1 MEQKASFT
9 KKLLSTLLAMLMIFS
24 ACYAGVDGLGGL
36 YTAYA
41 AEGDSDYT
49 KEEVA
54 ELINAA
60 TASGFTVSSSDNEWN
75 YTADDGTAIAAARA
89 IFDYAVNTYR
99 DGKDA
104 TSPYNSTKGLY
115 DKFDA
120 DFSGLYTNAASARR
134 LVKNVLDPDGTTV
147 FSYENKG
154 TKTNELG
161 ETTTAHSEGQ
171 DVSGTYTVVSYPSY
185 YASSVTGT
193 LTKKASIQIDWDKYL
208 LRFSKI
214 EDIPSTI
221 YTGVTYSYSHTYSN
235 TATVSKVETRSET
248 TGEGCDQTT
257 TTYYK
262 PTIATT
268 YWNYMTAKPVK
279 TELKDKTVRK
289 TLLTLEKYFDEDLLA
304 ITKDDMLA
312 MSLSDITTLYKTTDL
327 MYKNINNSDGT
338 RKFSDAVLNHFGLE
352 SAKIHQFMTD
362 VYFAYRVVAAK
373 YNIDN
378 LNNLIGSEYNVNS
391 YSQMSALYSKTST
404 AYNAVFSLDDE
415 IKNYL
420 INEGGYGDQYNA
432 AIALKETAKSYN
444 ATLKEIMTEQ
454 KLEETVASMVAT
466 YNQYYSKLNK
476 EDIETPTDA
485 EVIALDQKVK
495 SFDKIVATYT
505 GYSYYRTYWT
515 TEYEA
520 AWNDF
525 SAKLAEVYEVRGL
538 KATFQTQY
546 DYFLPIIYTT
556 MIDDLNNEDLIALY
570 SELDT
575 KLSELRTTYTDVA
588 NEWGY
593 TIADKIFTVKY
604 EGSDYLLQTLIDSVK
619 STGKEAAKTV
629 LIARNDAQ
637 LDTIWAYHGVTT
649 VDFSNFAS
657 IKSTLTYFDYDLYD
671 YVKEQ
676 GWLTSDAT
684 TKYADVQSLL
694 DRYHAFS
701 TTDGKAYFNESFTY
715 SLGKDANNNQIYAT
729 RYAGSQF
736 DAEGNQIGYPA
747 DLVRDGAEDNY
758 VVTEAKLLDTVSRLD
773 NFIVSRDFGA
783 LIGLTDAEDEEQ
795 YVDLATYVDQMLN
808 EMLYTNNMMNTLV
821 GAIYPM
827 IVDLLNTELIGMLA
841 DMGTNDNPAASAC
854 IDIGEMTGGDGSG
867 HLYVYMDDDLFNGV
881 QKQRNLDEVLADAGL
896 YVYPQT
902 LADSLLMSDPVSFG
916 VGTPI
921 YTALKA
927 AGRDWTQLVKADDPE
942 TEMVDETKV
951 LEFDW
956 GVYDEDSFVEKL
968 ACVFD
973 SLLPLL
979 NAVLTGKTFEEV
991 LANAAYGYSTDTK
1004 YIVSVGKLAV
1014 FGDLRLKIPGLT
1026 VYNDVLVPLFNVL
1039 GVDKIPTLKQNAS
1052 GEELVK
1058 AIVEPLLGV
1067 IDEVLENPIST
1078 VLEIFPN
1085 LVYFLSMDTIQEMLN
1100 SLNIKL
1106 TLKIEAE
1113 VDKDNSGT
1121 LVDLLGGTLFNLLGD
1136 KLTFDVNLAIAD
1148 LIDLYDL
1155 LGFEISD
1162 FNEVIKGIGPMLGG
1176 LTGGEGEG
1184 GLDLASILGNLPPIQ
1199 QQEIIFCSDWST
1211 FSNGKPNLVANKGD
1225 LMYWFINYA
1234 VQLLQ
1239 PDENGNSLLT
1249 GLLGE
1254 MDPSITNIIDNVVYQ
1269 FSSNPRGALAAIVE
1283 LLNPVTYD
1291 LQSMDWVEGTW
1302 NYNGIAGTNAADMVY
1317 LSYSNDWTEG
1327 KANYLVDNIDPL
1339 VSDVLAMVGL
1349 DLGDAANLGEFLQG
1363 KINALFTNETITS
1376 LVAMLGGLGDSP
1388 SAVINDIIKNQVG
1401 IDLGSW
1407 FVAFGYLFPA
1417 ETWAEDAEIIP
1428 YGHRNYVNNFGVEGV
1443 ANEDGTITWYFNRTP
1458 LNDGD
1463 AYTFVNIL
1471 TRLLGPA
1478 EILIK
1483 FLFAGENISAF
1494 ADLVRLHGYETYST
1508 TLGLLF
1514 EVLGVENLPSQADF
1528 DADTMGSFSNMLFAL
1543 LDWFYALTGSDDM
1556 IAQLL
1561 EIVPDL
1567 FYYIESNGLS
1577 VLLHNLLMP
1586 VLVLVDTVRPLI
1598 NLDINGVLSLIVSEL
1613 VNYGTMDINVILQ
1626 YIVNGVWLNDDLDYK
1641 FISVDIKNL
1650 RVSDI
1655 LVIVDNIFGTNLA
1668 QSNLVEYGVTGL
1680 CSGVETVNTNG
1691 AGTIN
1696 KTTVTAADAITII
1709 LTGLLDSLEQPAQD
1723 ATKTN
1728 GEVIFAMLSEMLESE
1743 TIAELY
1749 PTIQALLA
1757 GIEVE
1762 YTTPNWAYMAPGGDV
1777 ANFVNA
1783 RETISYLAY
1792 TTDWTEAKA
1801 EAVYNKLDDILATLI
1816 PEETFD
1822 FNIATLLNSMLE
1834 DKVYTDANLN
1844 MIVETIVNLFADI
1857 NATLFDVIDVVID
1870 TDIASWFAMCEADAE
1885 GKLVCTKDWGVDE
1898 ASDKRATFIAA
1909 LEEVL
1914 APANALL
1921 AWAFFGDDYDF
1932 FTGAAKDEN
1941 GNYIYENGNYI
1952 YNDIIN
1958 LNGGEG
1964 YERAIVPLLRAL
1976 TIEPAPAS
1984 AYLDA
1989 TGKYDATAA
1998 VSGIL
2003 NSVFDL
2009 IDSLTDAPSVIGA
2022 AMDLIP
2028 NIIYFLNADGIKS
2041 AVNNLLAPINGLLD
2055 MVGPLLG
2062 EEISIAALLGDL
2074 PIDITNIT
2082 TEAVLALL
2090 TEQFGV
2096 QFATETL
2103 DLGAILSTLY
2113 VGELAA
2119 YEYADNLT
2127 GYTLDVSAAEYDVL
2141 TLVLSFAIEL
2151 FTINSDLFAGMLGEN
2166 GEEIIDAILNVLNG
2180 YTVSYTDFN
2189 WAYMYNDIKDEEGN
2203 VVTSAADQLA
2213 ANGFP
2218 TVEGFKYLEYSTNW
2232 TEEAAASIYGALDEV
2247 LVLVLDEVADGN
2259 TIAQLLE
2266 GVLTDN
2272 VYTDA
2277 NLVAIVE
2284 LIVNAIAGFDA
2295 SLLELIDIV
2304 LDTDIADWFDMCVVD
2319 ADGKYVV
2326 KENYFAVDTAADKK
2340 TAFVAGL
2347 KEVLAP
2353 ANELLAWLFFGDS
2366 YTFFNGSD
2374 GEAIITIVGG
2384 EGYAQGLVPIFEALG
2399 CTMPAAESFK
2409 EGETYNVGNAVAA
2422 ILDAA
2427 LALVDTISANPVEEV
2442 FALIPNLLY
2451 FINAGGLNSAVSN
2464 LLAPINSVLAE
2475 LNDIVG
2481 VENLQALLTDL
2492 IDFDLSNLGTDAI
2505 FALLAEKAGFITN
2518 ADMVAA
2524 VKNIYGLGVADDF
2537 VSVNGETAYRVDI
2550 TGSEYD
2556 VLTVVLSFALDA
2568 FNLNKTLFSGLL
2580 GGEET
2585 YDAIVALLQGCTAE
2599 YMDINWAYMYSDI
2612 EDGATAAEQL
2622 AADGFPAVELKY
2634 LAYSTDWT
2642 EEVAQGVYDALDD
2655 ILALVLPSLLGDNEN
2670 VAAFVN
2676 GLLND
2681 SVYTDEVLNSV
2692 VELIVNALAS
2702 LDASLYNGVGAL
2714 LAADISAW
2722 FGMCT
2727 LNEESGEYECTKA
2740 WGVDAAADK
2749 KAAFVA
2755 CIKEVLAP
2763 ANELLAWLF
2772 FDGTYTF
2779 LNGTTND
2786 PLITINGGK
2795 GYAYGLVPIFEALGC
2810 TMPAADTFKE
2820 GDTYNVGKAVEAILD
2835 AALALVD
2842 KLSANLAEEVFNLL
2856 PNLLYFINSDG
2867 ISASVNNLV
2876 APVVAVL
2883 TALEPVVDL
2892 SLNELIVDAIGIDIF
2907 NLTTDALFEILASD
2921 AVGFITN
2928 VDMVA
2933 TIKNIY
2939 AVGDASAY
2947 TSANGRT
2954 AYRIDSNKAD
2964 VLTVVL
2970 SFALDAFNLNKALF
2984 SDLLGG
2990 EDKYMAV
2997 YNLLLGATMDY
3008 QDINWNY
3015 METESTPDADGV
3027 VTTLPEHAEDSVY
3040 TIYTQ
3045 YANNW
3050 NKETAEYVNEI
3061 IDELVQS
3068 FFENNSL
3075 GQMLDKAIAKGLYRD
3090 ELLNDLIVMVVELIY
3105 EYSSIIEDAGVLLG
3119 AEGLAGWWNGEN
3131 AICQVTTDANG
3142 EIVVTV
3148 TKDFGIDEA
3157 ATNDE
3162 KREKFVNAFV
3172 EVLEPTYRVLAWLL
3186 FAEDFEFF
3194 NGYTNDPLITL
3205 TGGKG
3210 YEEALVPLLEAIG
3223 AAVRE
3228 SDAEL
3233 VMPGTAEYSY
3243 LKGESGLKTAAEYY
3257 VDGELDMATF
3267 VKDLFG
3273 MVTDWLYI
3281 ICGDLADPGELGV
3294 IGTMLEMLPNV
3305 VYNINAGTLDAVVNN
3320 LLLPVNKLIDQLGA
3334 FGVEL
3339 DIEAMLADLGFG
3351 YDAEGNALFNWY
3363 GIFNLVEKL
3372 VRLYWPDFDQ
3382 EFLATLYFGQLVPY
3396 TSANGEQAYYMTFVD
3411 DGVENTGKGTRA
3423 DLITVIISFVADAV
3437 CDKRNE
3443 PRLVGWF
3450 GQEVYDIVY
3459 AYISGNAVSVEMQE
3473 FKWLFTEYAGTGK
3486 VLSPM
3491 LVGSLQ
3497 GTPYG
3502 KYFTPEMGRYMEE
3515 NLPEF
3520 VDTAIELLGI
3530 ESEGGEETYASIEE
3544 VLDSLVG
3551 ETIYTKANLEAIVNA
3566 IPGLL
3571 VSAEEAL
3578 GTYLFELIVDVL
3590 DKALGIDLTHWDDYT
3605 VADFEDGD
3613 RETFVNE
3620 LIRMLEPLYPVL
3632 KWLLT
3637 SEDLIALFH
3646 SADGSGRDM
3655 IVVEGAEGYAYGII
3669 PIMEAL
3675 SCENISTPEEYKLAI
3690 ERDEEFIL
3698 RKILDPILDKLDAI
3712 LADPVNEIFEVLPGV
3727 IYFLNSNG
3735 LDTVIK
3741 NTANAVFAVLEN
3753 IEPALVEEGEELDVY
3768 ELIGFNPKELN
3779 INTLIEEL
3787 LVDLEESTGLTF
3799 ADTAMDAIVE
3809 LTVGEVVEFTSKN
3822 GKTAYTMKYASAE
3835 DRADMTS
3842 VLLRFVMNFVTV
3854 EENARSIKIMLKDS
3868 LSEDGYK
3875 FVCALLDNFVDMAK
3889 TADGMDKILYTIY
3902 YIFIGAEGA
3911 IEGVDGTLDEANN
3924 NYEFMQDLFE
3934 NSDVPFLND
3943 IAGTFGDF
3951 LDNNFDNIV
3960 DSDGIV
3966 PNGFIKF
3973 FQSLT
3978 ALFEKVINWFKGLFG

>member
-54 ELINAA
+54 ALINAA
-60 TASGFTVSSSDNEWN
+60 TASGFTLTSSNNAWS
-75 YTADDGTAIAAARA
+75 YTADDGTALAAARA

-99 DGKDA
+99 EGKDA
-104 TSPYNSTKGLY
+104 TSAGNSTKALY

-120 DFSGLYTNAASARR
+120 DFSGLYTNAASARQ
-134 LVKNVLDPDGTTV
+134 LVKNVLNPDGTTV
-147 FSYENKG
+147 YSYESKG
-154 TKTNELG
+154 TKSDITCA
-161 ETTTAHSEGQ
+161 ETTDSMSKGA
-171 DVSGTYTVVSYPSY
+171 DVSGTYPVASYPTY
-185 YASSVTGT
+185 YASSETGT
-193 LTKKASIQIDWDKYL
+193 ITKTVEIQIDMEKYL
-208 LRFSKI
+208 LTFATI
-214 EDIPSTI
+214 EAIPSTI
-221 YTGVTYSYSHTYSN
+221 YTNVKYSYAHTYSS
-235 TATVSKVETRSET
+235 TATVTDVSSRST
-248 TGEGCDQTT
+248 TSTSGCSTT
-257 TTYYK
+257 TTWYYT
-262 PTIATT
+262 PTITT
-268 YWNYMTAKPVK
+268 SYWNYMTAKPTK
-279 TELKDKTVRK
+279 TETKDKTVRK

-312 MSLSDITTLYKTTDL
+312 MPLADITSLYKTTDL
-327 MYKNINNSDGT
+327 MYKNIKNADGT
-338 RKFSDAVLNHFGLE
+338 TKFSDNVLNHFGLN
-352 SAKIHQFMTD
+352 SAKIHQFMKD
-362 VYFAYRVVAAK
+362 VYFAYRVTAAK

-404 AYNAVFSLDDE
+404 AYNAVFSLDAE

-432 AIALKETAKSYN
+432 AIALKATAESYN

-515 TEYEA
+515 TEYEE

-604 EGSDYLLQTLIDSVK
+604 EGSDYLLQTLIDNVK

-671 YVKEQ
+671 YVSSQ
-676 GWLTSDAT
+676 GWLTTDAT
-684 TKYADVQSLL
+684 TKYADVQTLL

-701 TTDGKAYFNESFTY
+701 TSDGKSFFNESFTY
-715 SLGKDANNNQIYAT
+715 KLADGTYGT

-736 DAEGNQIGYPA
+736 DADGNQIGYPA

-758 VVTEAKLLDTVSRLD
+758 VVTEAELLDTVDRID

-783 LIGLTDAEDEEQ
+783 LIGLTDAEDEET
-795 YVDLATYVDQMLN
+795 YVDLATYLEQMLN
-808 EMLYTNNMMNTLV
+808 KMLYTNDMMNTLV

-867 HLYVYMDDDLFNGV
+867 HLYVYMDDDLFNGN
-881 QKQRNLDEVLADAGL
+881 QKQRNLDVVLADAGL

-1014 FGDLRLKIPGLT
+1014 FGDLRLTIPGLT

-1100 SLNIKL
+1100 SLNINL

-1121 LVDLLGGTLFNLLGD
+1121 LVDLLGNTLLDLLGD
-1136 KLTFDVNLAIAD
+1136 KLTFDVELKIAD
-1148 LIDLYDL
+1148 LLDLYEL

-1162 FNEVIKGIGPMLGG
+1162 FNEVIKGIGPMLGD

-1211 FSNGKPNLVANKGD
+1211 FPNGKPNLVANKGD

-1327 KANYLVDNIDPL
+1327 KANALVEEIDPL
-1339 VSDVLAMVGL
+1339 VASVLEMVEM

-1443 ANEDGTITWYFNRTP
+1443 ANEDGTITWHFNRTP

-1598 NLDINGVLSLIVSEL
+1598 NLDVNGVLSLIVSEL

-1668 QSNLVEYGVTGL
+1668 QSNLVTYGVTGL

-1709 LTGLLDSLEQPAQD
+1709 LTGLLEALEQPAQD
-1723 ATKTN
+1723 ETMTN

-1749 PTIQALLA
+1749 PTIKALFA
-1757 GIEVE
+1757 GIEVT
-1762 YTTPNWAYMAPGGDV
+1762 YTEPNWGYMLPAGGDIFTV
-1777 ANFVNA
+1777 GNA

-1792 TTDWTEAKA
+1792 TTDWTPETADTLYA
-1801 EAVYNKLDDILATLI
+1801 QLDELI
-1816 PEETFD
+1816 AMIAADFD
-1822 FNIATLLNSMLE
+1822 GNVAAIINSMLE
-1834 DKVYTDANLN
+1834 DNVYSDANLN
-1844 MIVETIVNLFADI
+1844 MIVELIVNLFADF
-1857 NATLFDVIDVVID
+1857 NTSLFDLVDVLID
-1870 TDIASWFAMCEADAE
+1870 TDIAAWFAMCVEGTDAE
-1885 GKLVCTKDWGVDE
+1885 TGEPKLVCTKDWGVDE
-1898 ASDKRATFIAA
+1898 ATDKRATFVAA
-1909 LEEVL
+1909 LKEVL
-1914 APANALL
+1914 TPANALL
-1921 AWAFFGDDYDF
+1921 EWLFLGDDYAF
-1932 FTGAAKDEN
+1932 FTGADKDADD
-1941 GNYIYENGNYI
+1941 NYI
-1952 YNDIIN
+1952 YNDVIT
-1958 LNGGEG
+1958 LAGGAG
-1964 YERAIVPLLRAL
+1964 YDRAIVPIFKAL
-1976 TIEPAPAS
+1976 GIDLAPAAS
-1984 AYLDA
+1984 FA
-1989 TGKYDATAA
+1989 TGVDAVEA
-1998 VSGIL
+1998 IL
-2003 NSVFDL
+2003 NSLFDL
-2009 IDSLTDAPSVIGA
+2009 IDSLTTAESTIEGVVQ
-2022 AMDLIP
+2022 LLP
-2028 NIIYFLNADGIKS
+2028 NLIYFLNADGVKS
-2041 AVNNLLAPINGLLD
+2041 AVNNLLAPVNALLD

-2062 EEISIAALLGDL
+2062 DGKEISITALLGDAL
-2074 PIDITNIT
+2074 PIDITDIT
-2082 TEAVLALL
+2082 TEAVLDLL
-2090 TEQFGV
+2090 TELKVGENEEPLNIQFVAYDEDGN
-2096 QFATETL
+2096 EL
-2103 DLGAILSTLY
+2103 YDLGEILSTLY
-2113 VGELAA
+2113 VGELSA
-2119 YEYADNLT
+2119 YTYAENLT
-2127 GYTLDVSAAEYDVL
+2127 GYTLDITDHEGDVL
-2141 TLVLSFAIEL
+2141 TLVISFALEMFLLNEEL
-2151 FTINSDLFAGMLGEN
+2151 FTGLLGE
-2166 GEEIIDAILNVLNG
+2166 EAAAIIESISGLLKG
-2180 YTVSYTDFN
+2180 YAVTYTDPD
-2189 WAYMYNDIKDEEGN
+2189 WAYMYEGDDALAKL
-2203 VVTSAADQLA
+2203 AAD
-2213 ANGFP
+2213 GFP
-2218 TVEGFKYLEYSTNW
+2218 TVEFTYLAYANDWDEDVAV
-2232 TEEAAASIYGALDEV
+2232 AAYDALDEI
-2247 LVLVLDEVADGN
+2247 LVMIMDSVAKGS
-2259 TIAQLLE
+2259 TIGQLLHD
-2266 GVLTDN
+2266 VITDKL
-2272 VYTDA
+2272 YTDA
-2277 NLVAIVE
+2277 NLNSVVE

-2295 SLLELIDIV
+2295 NLLDLIGAV
-2304 LDTDIADWFDMCVVD
+2304 LDADIATWFTFCEVNADSKYECIKDWGVD
-2319 ADGKYVV
+2319 AASDAG
-2326 KENYFAVDTAADKK
+2326 AKK
-2340 TAFVAGL
+2340 AAFVAGL

-2374 GEAIITIVGG
+2374 GEAIITLIGG
-2384 EGYAQGLVPIFEALG
+2384 EGYKQGLVPIFEALG
-2399 CTMPAAESFK
+2399 CTMKSADAYYDATTN
-2409 EGETYNVGNAVAA
+2409 TYNVGNAVAD
-2422 ILDAA
+2422 ILDS
-2427 LALVDTISANPVEEV
+2427 ALVLVDEISANPIEEV

-2451 FINAGGLNSAVSN
+2451 FINADGLTASVEN
-2464 LLAPINSVLAE
+2464 LLAP
-2475 LNDIVG
+2475 LNGVIANLSDVVG
-2481 VENLQALLTDL
+2481 ADNVQALLFDL
-2492 IDFDLSNLGTDAI
+2492 IDFNLNDLGIEAI
-2505 FALLAEKAGFITN
+2505 LDLLVNETGIVLN
-2518 ADMVAA
+2518 DEMLNVIC
-2524 VKNIYGLGVADDF
+2524 NIYGLGTAADF
-2537 VSVNGETAYRVDI
+2537 VSVNGETAYAVDVS
-2550 TGSEYD
+2550 GREQD
-2556 VLTVVLSFALDA
+2556 VLTVILTFALEL
-2568 FNLNKTLFSGLL
+2568 FTLNEELFAGLF
-2580 GGEET
+2580 GENGA
-2585 YDAIVALLQGCTAE
+2585 AIVDGIISLLEGYTVA
-2599 YMDINWAYMYSDI
+2599 YTDPDWAYMYEG
-2612 EDGATAAEQL
+2612 EDALAKL
-2622 AADGFPAVELKY
+2622 AAVGFPAVEFTY
-2634 LAYSTDWT
+2634 LAYANEWDEPT
-2642 EEVAQGVYDALDD
+2642 AQAIYDALDE
-2655 ILALVLPSLLGDNEN
+2655 ILVI
-2670 VAAFVN
+2670 VM
-2676 GLLND
+2676 D
-2681 SVYTDEVLNSV
+2681 SVAKGSTIGQLLHGVISDNLYTDANLTAI
-2692 VELIVNALAS
+2692 VELIVNAIAGFDANLLDLIGVV
-2702 LDASLYNGVGAL
+2702 LDADIATWFTFCEVN
-2714 LAADISAW
+2714 AD
-2722 FGMCT
+2722 GK
-2727 LNEESGEYECTKA
+2727 YECTKD
-2740 WGVDAAADK
+2740 WGVDTSADK

-2755 CIKEVLAP
+2755 GIKEVLAP
-2763 ANELLAWLF
+2763 ANQLLSWLF
-2772 FDGTYTF
+2772 FADDYAF
-2779 LNGTTND
+2779 LNGTNGD
-2786 PLITINGGK
+2786 MITIKGGE
-2795 GYAYGLVPIFEALGC
+2795 GYKQGLVPIFEALGC
-2810 TMPAADTFKE
+2810 TMKSADAYYDATTK
-2820 GDTYNVGKAVEAILD
+2820 TYNVGNAVADILD
-2835 AALALVD
+2835 SALALVD
-2842 KLSANLAEEVFNLL
+2842 EISANPIEEVFALI
-2856 PNLLYFINSDG
+2856 PNLLYFINADG
-2867 ISASVNNLV
+2867 LTASVENLL
-2876 APVVAVL
+2876 APVNAVL
-2883 TALEPVVDL
+2883 AELNDVVGADNLQALLVDL
-2892 SLNELIVDAIGIDIF
+2892 INFDLS
-2907 NLTTDALFEILASD
+2907 NLGTDAVFALLATK
-2921 AVGFITN
+2921 AGFITN
-2928 VDMVA
+2928 AEMVA
-2933 TIKNIY
+2933 TVKNIY
-2939 AVGDASAY
+2939 GLGEAASF
-2947 TSANGRT
+2947 TSVNDET
-2954 AYRIDSNKAD
+2954 AYRVDITGREYD
-2964 VLTVVL
+2964 VLTVIL
-2970 SFALDAFNLNKALF
+2970 SFALDAFKLNGTIF
-2984 SDLLGG
+2984 S
-2990 EDKYMAV
+2990 E
-2997 YNLLLGATMDY
+2997 LLGAEQY
-3008 QDINWNY
+3008 QAVLNLLAGATEEFEYADINWAY
-3015 METESTPDADGV
+3015 MYDGDLAQLVDADGEFPV
-3027 VTTLPEHAEDSVY
+3027 RTGSAY

-3045 YANNW
+3045 YQNNW
-3050 NKETAEYVNEI
+3050 NEATADYLNDVL
-3061 IDELVQS
+3061 DTLVQEIVKIAKD
-3068 FFENNSL
+3068 ENTSIGKMLDNAITRGLYTNSL
-3075 GQMLDKAIAKGLYRD
+3075 
-3090 ELLNDLIVMVVELIY
+3090 LNSLIEAVVGALIDY
-3105 EYSSIIEDAGVLLG
+3105 EDIIVKAGVLLDAQG
-3119 AEGLAGWWNGEN
+3119 LATWFDDYCTVDAEGN
-3131 AICQVTTDANG
+3131 VTC
-3142 EIVVTV
+3142 
-3148 TKDFGIDEA
+3148 TKDWGIDSATTNEA
-3157 ATNDE
+3157 
-3162 KREKFVNAFV
+3162 KRDAFV
-3172 EVLEPTYRVLAWLL
+3172 EGFVEALQPAYRLLAWLL
-3186 FAEDFEFF
+3186 FEKDFEFLTDYA
-3194 NGYTNDPLITL
+3194 GADHITI
-3205 TGGKG
+3205 TGGAG
-3210 YEEALVPLLEAIG
+3210 YDEAFVPLLEALG
-3223 AAVRE
+3223 ATMKPASAYTGADGNIDMENVVR
-3228 SDAEL
+3228 D
-3233 VMPGTAEYSY
+3233 VFTA
-3243 LKGESGLKTAAEYY
+3243 L
-3257 VDGELDMATF
+3257 
-3267 VKDLFG
+3267 
-3273 MVTDWLYI
+3273 TDILYA
-3281 ICGDLADPGELGV
+3281 ICGDLQNPGEKGA
-3294 IGTMLEMLPNV
+3294 IGTMLDLLPNV
-3305 VYNINAGTLDAVVNN
+3305 IYFINADGVKAVVNN
-3320 LLLPVNKLIDQLGA
+3320 LLAPVNFILKELNA
-3334 FGVEL
+3334 FGVEVDFATLIEGIDITNL
-3339 DIEAMLADLGFG
+3339 DWYAVFDIVEDL
-3351 YDAEGNALFNWY
+3351 
-3363 GIFNLVEKL
+3363 VP
-3372 VRLYWPDFDQ
+3372 LYFPDFTQ
-3382 EFLATLYFGQLVPY
+3382 EFLATLYMGKAESY
-3396 TSANGEQAYYMTFVD
+3396 TSANGETAYRMVYTEEESRRDM
-3411 DGVENTGKGTRA
+3411 
-3423 DLITVIISFVADAV
+3423 ITVVISFVGDAFV
-3437 CDKRNE
+3437 DARNKDQ
-3443 PRLVGWF
+3443 LVDWMG
-3450 GQEVYDIVY
+3450 EDIYKVLLTY
-3459 AYISGNAVSVEMQE
+3459 LSGNAVSVEVQE
-3473 FKWLFTEYAGTGK
+3473 FDWLFTEYAGTGT

-3491 LVGSLQ
+3491 LVGSLN
-3497 GTPYG
+3497 GLVYG

-3515 NLPEF
+3515 NLPSF
-3520 VDTAIELLGI
+3520 VDTVIELLGI
-3530 ESEGGEETYASIEE
+3530 EAEDGETTYADLED
-3544 VLDSLVG
+3544 VLDTLIG
-3551 ETIYTKANLEAIVNA
+3551 DTIYTKANLDAIVT
-3566 IPGLL
+3566 
-3571 VSAEEAL
+3571 AL
-3578 GTYLFELIVDVL
+3578 PELIASLKESLGEELFTMIAEVL
-3590 DKALGIDLTHWDDYT
+3590 NRALGIDLTYWNDYR
-3605 VADFEDGD
+3605 VADIEDGN
-3613 RETFVNE
+3613 REQFVNE
-3620 LIRMLEPLYPVL
+3620 LIRVL
-3632 KWLLT
+3632 KPTYPILAWLLT
-3637 SEDLIALFH
+3637 GDDLIALFH
-3646 SADGSGRDM
+3646 SADGTGRDM

-3669 PIMEAL
+3669 PLMEAL
-3675 SCENISTPEEYKLAI
+3675 ACENIRTP
-3690 ERDEEFIL
+3690 DEFKIAADSQPENML
-3698 RKILDPILDKLDAI
+3698 RLIIDPILDKVDLI
-3712 LADPVNEIFEVLPGV
+3712 LADPVNEIFEVLPAV

-3741 NTANAVFAVLEN
+3741 NTANAIFAVLEN
-3753 IEPALVEEGEELDVY
+3753 LEPAIGELDVY
-3768 ELIGFNPKELN
+3768 KLIGFDPTELN
-3779 INTLIEEL
+3779 INTMIEQL
-3787 LVDLEESTGLTF
+3787 LTDLEESTGLTF
-3799 ADTAMDAIVE
+3799 KDMAMDAIVE

-3822 GKTAYTMKYASAE
+3822 GETAYTMKYVSAE

-3842 VLLRFVMNFVTV
+3842 VILRFVMSFVAV
-3854 EENARSIKIMLKDS
+3854 EENARALKVMLKDE

-3889 TADGMDKILYTIY
+3889 TTDGMDKILYTIY
-3902 YIFIGAEGA
+3902 YIFIGAEGVV
-3911 IEGVDGTLDEANN
+3911 EGVDGSLDEAND
-3924 NYEFMQDLFE
+3924 NYKFMQDLFAK
-3934 NSDVPFLND
+3934 SDVEFLNN
-3943 IAGTFGDF
+3943 IAGTLGDF
-3951 LDNNFDNIV
+3951 LDSNFKDIV
-3960 DSDGIV
+3960 DSDGII

-3978 ALFEKVINWFKGLFG
+3978 ALFEKIINWFKGFFN